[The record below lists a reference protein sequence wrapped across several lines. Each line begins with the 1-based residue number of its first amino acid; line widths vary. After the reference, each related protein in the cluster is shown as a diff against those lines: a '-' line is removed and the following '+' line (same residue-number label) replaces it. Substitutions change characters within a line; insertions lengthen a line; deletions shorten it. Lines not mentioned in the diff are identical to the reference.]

1 MTSVED
7 RKADGTYHA
16 DVEFRHPA
24 TGEWRME
31 DVPEHTMFP
40 NQWPAQKVRDAVQIT
55 YEKIYDDV
63 IEPRLRNNDEFPRKA
78 LRERHDGVP
87 IQLYVGPGGE
97 LRTAFSIQKDEPG
110 EPR

>member
-1 MTSVED
+1 
-7 RKADGTYHA
+7 
-16 DVEFRHPA
+16 
-24 TGEWRME
+24 ME